1 MAKFPEKTPRAVLS
15 EAPSLF
21 LARCD
26 APHAEG
32 NMPKLT
38 GLPEPTFT
46 IPVDRCAPHPPARFR
61 SLARRA
67 PSASRGSEN
76 VAIRG
81 ARETTPARFVAA
93 RVLFLPPILPVN
105 DRVLTPE
112 VVVRSLPFA
121 ASTRRNP

>member
-46 IPVDRCAPHPPARFR
+46 IPVDRCAPHPPRVSDPSRDARRARRAAPRTSR
-61 SLARRA
+61 SGVLARRR
-67 PSASRGSEN
+67 PRGSSPR
-76 VAIRG
+76 ASSSSR
-81 ARETTPARFVAA
+81 
-93 RVLFLPPILPVN
+93 
-105 DRVLTPE
+105 
-112 VVVRSLPFA
+112 RSSP
-121 ASTRRNP
+121 